1 MPQSRME
8 TRSKSIREIDS
19 RRVMKEKTMKSKA
32 LPLVIGMAFLLCAG
46 CGGGSYKRPAL
57 QEPVTPPQ
65 QYRQETN
72 GPNNPGSLFAA
83 SQEETLFADSRARRV
98 GDIVVVKLVES
109 TKAQNKAET
118 SADKTSGNNYQVN
131 AMFGQSRYG
140 LLPLVQVGPTAKIG
154 LPALQTTSN
163 SDLDATGK
171 TKRENYVTS
180 SLAARVL
187 RVLPGGLLQI
197 EGAREIRVNDETEY
211 MVVRGMVRSRDVD
224 ADNSVYSTQL
234 ADASIQ
240 YYGKGVLADKQKPGW
255 FTRLMDNIWP
265 F

>member
-1 MPQSRME
+1 MSN
-8 TRSKSIREIDS
+8 
-19 RRVMKEKTMKSKA
+19 KA
-32 LPLVIGMAFLLCAG
+32 LTLVLGAAFMLCTA

-57 QEPVTPPQ
+57 QQPVTEPQ
-65 QYRQETN
+65 QFRQEVN
-72 GPNNPGSLFAA
+72 GRNNPGSLFAA
-83 SQEETLFADSRARRV
+83 SQEDTLFADSRARRV
-98 GDIVVVKLVES
+98 GDIVVVKLVEN

-118 SADKTSGNNYQVN
+118 TADKESGNNYQVN
-131 AMFGQSRYG
+131 ALFGKSKSG
-140 LLPLVQVGPTAKIG
+140 FVPLVGLWPQTTVGF
-154 LPALQTTSN
+154 PALQTTSN
-163 SDLDATGK
+163 SDLQATGK

-197 EGAREIRVNDETEY
+197 EGAREIRVNEETEY
-211 MVVRGMVRSRDVD
+211 MVVRGMIRSKDVD
-224 ADNSVYSTQL
+224 ADNSIYSTQI
-234 ADASIQ
+234 ADASIE

>member
-1 MPQSRME
+1 MVNKVLAM
-8 TRSKSIREIDS
+8 
-19 RRVMKEKTMKSKA
+19 VMGA
-32 LPLVIGMAFLLCAG
+32 AFLFCAG
-46 CGGGSYKRPAL
+46 CGGASNRRPAL
-57 QEPVTPPQ
+57 DQPVAQPQE
-65 QYRQETN
+65 YRQEVN

-83 SQEETLFADSRARRV
+83 SEDDTLFADSRARRV
-98 GDIVVVKLVES
+98 GDIVVVKLVEN
-109 TKAQNKAET
+109 TKAQTKAET
-118 SADKTSGNNYQVN
+118 SADKESGNNYQVN

-154 LPALQTTSN
+154 LPALNTTSN
-163 SDLDATGK
+163 SDLQATGK
-171 TKRENYVTS
+171 TKRENYVTTS
-180 SLAARVL
+180 MAARVL

-197 EGAREIRVNDETEY
+197 EGAREVRVNDETEY
-211 MVVRGMVRSRDVD
+211 MVVRGMIRSRDVD
-224 ADNSVYSTQL
+224 ADNSIYSTQI